1 MKLFFYLTTLL
12 LCLTCYS
19 QNAQLYIGTY
29 TKGNSKGIYKVNFNT
44 ETGQLSDLQ
53 LAIPIDNP
61 SFLTYSPDRKFLY
74 STNGSESGFI
84 SSYKIKD
91 DGSLVLL
98 TRISSMGKGPCHISI
113 NKLGT
118 TICVSNYVAGT
129 IALYPINKDGSL
141 AEATQV
147 FNHNSKERESHA
159 HSALFF
165 NDELF
170 VADLGRNAMYQY
182 ILENGSYKL
191 KSEAIVK
198 TEGNP
203 GPRHF
208 KLTKDGKFIYLIN
221 EYGATITTI
230 KRTKKGFKQID
241 EDNTL
246 EPGFTEFN
254 KCADIH
260 LTKDERFVYGSN
272 RGENTIAV
280 FERNIKNG
288 KLDKIQS
295 MSVHGDWPRN
305 FSLDPT
311 GKFLLVANMRTENIA
326 VFSIDKNAGTLKYL
340 HDFKVPEPVCLIF

>member
-1 MKLFFYLTTLL
+1 MKSFIYLITFVFSFH
-12 LCLTCYS
+12 CLS
-19 QNAQLYIGTY
+19 QSSQLYVGTY
-29 TKGNSKGIYKVNFNT
+29 TKGDSKGIYQLKFNT
-44 ETGQLSDLQ
+44 NTGKLSDVQ

-61 SFLTYSPDRKFLY
+61 SFLTYSPNRKYLY

-84 SSYKIKD
+84 SSYKINK
-91 DGSLVLL
+91 DGSLLLL
-98 TRISSMGKGPCHISI
+98 TRVRSKGKGPCHISI
-113 NKLGT
+113 RDDGKAVS
-118 TICVSNYVAGT
+118 VSNYGGGN
-129 IALYPINKDGSL
+129 IAIYPVNEDGSL
-141 AEATQV
+141 AEASQV
-147 FNHNSKERESHA
+147 FNHNIKEREAHA
-159 HSALFF
+159 HSAVFF

-170 VADLGRNAMYQY
+170 VADLGRNAVYQY
-182 ILENGSYKL
+182 VLKNGSYIL
-191 KSEAIVK
+191 KSDAIIK
-198 TEGNP
+198 TKGNP

-208 KLTKDGKFIYLIN
+208 KLTKDGKYIYLIN

-260 LTKDERFVYGSN
+260 ISKDERFVYGSN

-280 FERNIKNG
+280 FKRNTKNG

-295 MSVHGDWPRN
+295 MPVHGDWPRN
-305 FSLDPT
+305 FTLDPT

-326 VFSIDKNAGTLKYL
+326 VFSIDKTTGALSYMHN
-340 HDFKVPEPVCLIF
+340 FKVPEPICLLF